1 MIMKL
6 LEFYRVGLEY
16 YESIRSYKYLYFQRK
31 MNNIVKS
38 EKIVNNLNEKKE
50 EK

>member
-1 MIMKL
+1 MKL
-6 LEFYRVGLEY
+6 VELYRIGTEY

-38 EKIVNNLNEKKE
+38 DKILNSLNNQKSTVQ
-50 EK
+50 